1 MLTSALC
8 AHKLSKSHMW
18 TNLFMTT
25 LFKQRA
31 IAKALAFMLLVQC
44 RGILAVAA
52 ASTCVELGFARVTS
66 RDEKAAAPNFQ
77 AYSPASA
84 MAVLFTFSAAGAFV
98 QVGVGY
104 IEAHFDLI
112 TYGGSSLQGFKY
124 S

>member
-1 MLTSALC
+1 M
-8 AHKLSKSHMW
+8 
-18 TNLFMTT
+18 
-25 LFKQRA
+25 
-31 IAKALAFMLLVQC
+31 
-44 RGILAVAA
+44 AA
-52 ASTCVELGFARVTS
+52 ASTCVELGFAKVTS
-66 RDEKAAAPNFQ
+66 KDEKATVSNFQ
-77 AYSPASA
+77 SYSPASA

>member
-1 MLTSALC
+1 
-8 AHKLSKSHMW
+8 
-18 TNLFMTT
+18 MTT

-31 IAKALAFMLLVQC
+31 IAKASASMLSILC

-52 ASTCVELGFARVTS
+52 ASTCVELGFAKVTS
-66 RDEKAAAPNFQ
+66 RDEKAAETNFQ

-104 IEAHFDLI
+104 IEAHFDLV
-112 TYGGSSLQGFKY
+112 TYGGSSLQGFTY